1 MHYSKAKKEAGTGVP
16 CIRQETRGQKS
27 RTKSTVDWLNS
38 QKNKLQIKEKMFSYS
53 KEIRYQN

>member
-16 CIRQETRGQKS
+16 CIRQENRGQNS

-38 QKNKLQIKEKMFSYS
+38 QKNKLQIKEKMFSLRPNE
-53 KEIRYQN
+53 KL